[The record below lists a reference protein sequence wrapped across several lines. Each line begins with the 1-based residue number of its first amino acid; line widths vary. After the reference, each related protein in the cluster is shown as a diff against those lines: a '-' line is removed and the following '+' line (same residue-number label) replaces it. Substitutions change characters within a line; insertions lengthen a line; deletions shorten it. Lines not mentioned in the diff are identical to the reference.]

1 MNGYDVFVFCS
12 CVDVFLCVCC
22 VCVTSFAE
30 FRVSLCCNCPIIAVF
45 TIIDVQRINDN
56 GVYNA
61 AGYYLYRC

>member
-1 MNGYDVFVFCS
+1 MDTMCS
-12 CVDVFLCVCC
+12 CIVRVWMYSFVSV